1 VLGSGG
7 PRGFAHIGVLKALE
21 AEGIKPDII
30 VGSSVG
36 ALVGALYA
44 SGMDA
49 RDLEREALELNLR
62 DFFMELRVLGGA
74 PASGA
79 AVQHYVNRMVGNRTI
94 ESFPMRFAA
103 AAMRARDRQ
112 LVLFNRGDAGL
123 AVRASGAS
131 PGQFEAVRIGDDWFL
146 DGDEASPVPILA
158 AKALGA
164 RVIIAVDVSAYPE
177 TTPVGVPSEWI
188 EKDARRARQVTNE
201 SSAAD
206 VLLHPDIGYYAG
218 HSEEYRRRVIDIAEQ
233 YTRSRL
239 PAIRAATAA
248 RAVH

>member
-1 VLGSGG
+1 
-7 PRGFAHIGVLKALE
+7 
-21 AEGIKPDII
+21 
-30 VGSSVG
+30 
-36 ALVGALYA
+36 
-44 SGMDA
+44 
-49 RDLEREALELNLR
+49 
-62 DFFMELRVLGGA
+62 
-74 PASGA
+74 
-79 AVQHYVNRMVGNRTI
+79 
-94 ESFPMRFAA
+94 MRFAA

-201 SSAAD
+201 SGAAD

-233 YTRSRL
+233 YTRARL
-239 PAIRAATAA
+239 SAIRAATAA